1 MTEKED
7 RIAKLSQRFKTHV
20 TGRPKTRQKNRERQ
34 SLYLDAGLTE
44 RIDHTYKDIAHQLYP
59 KSLSKSVF
67 LETLLEDGLENL
79 GTIISRLTEIADAAE
94 SSS

>member
-7 RIAKLSQRFKTHV
+7 RIAKLSQRFKTHAA
-20 TGRPKTRQKNRERQ
+20 GRPKARHKNRERQ

-59 KSLSKSVF
+59 TSLSKSAF
-67 LETLLEDGLENL
+67 LETLLEYGLENL
-79 GTIISRLTEIADAAE
+79 DTITSRLTKLTDAEE

>member
-1 MTEKED
+1 MSEKTD
-7 RIAKLSQRFKTHV
+7 RIAKLSQRFKTHGA
-20 TGRPKTRQKNRERQ
+20 GRPKQTPKQRERQ

-44 RIDHTYKDIAHQLYP
+44 RIDHTYKDLAHQLYP

-67 LETLLEDGLENL
+67 LETLLEYGLENL
-79 GTIISRLTEIADAAE
+79 DTITSRLIEIANAAE